1 MDRPSRGGNSE
12 YDLWRVD
19 QEGFNG
25 VTKISFSATIL
36 VLQVLG
42 AGVVVLRSLVEKSSK
57 K

>member
-25 VTKISFSATIL
+25 VTKVSFSATIL
-36 VLQVLG
+36 VFAEFSELVL
-42 AGVVVLRSLVEKSSK
+42 LY
-57 K
+57 